1 MKVGKITQYTLWLI
15 RQLLNKFKIFKLF
28 FLTLFCCLNSG
39 PFVVVKNYGN
49 WKTLSIAS
57 KSAYVTGLWDGY
69 IAFFGKELGER
80 YSANCSNGRIT
91 RVSDLV
97 EMVDSLYVQEINRSF
112 SPAILLREKGL
123 QNICRN

>member
-1 MKVGKITQYTLWLI
+1 MRNK
-15 RQLLNKFKIFKLF
+15 LLVYKLF
-28 FLTLFCCLNSG
+28 IPIFFFCVTAG
-39 PFVVVKNYGN
+39 PYVVVENYGN
-49 WKTLSIAS
+49 WKTLSVAS
-57 KSAYVTGLWDGY
+57 KSAYITGLWDGY
-69 IAFFGKELGER
+69 IVFFGKELREK

-97 EMVDSLYVQEINRSF
+97 EIVDSLYEEEINRSF